1 MQAMWVQSLGQEDP
15 LEKAIAIY
23 SSVLARK
30 IPPTEESGGLQ
41 FMGSDMKVF
50 YRFNRSLLLLF
61 SHSVMSN
68 SLQPR
73 GLQQARSPCPSP
85 SPRVCPSSHSLHQW
99 CHPAISSSDT
109 LFFCPQSFSVSGT
122 FPVSCLSAS
131 DDQTTRASGSASVL
145 LVNIQGWSPLRLTG
159 WVSLLSMGLSGVVS
173 STIGR
178 NHQFFGTLPSLQSS
192 SHNKSTWPLGR
203 P

>member
-23 SSVLARK
+23 SSILARK

-85 SPRVCPSSHSLHQW
+85 SPRVCPSSHSLHHG
-99 CHPAISSSDT
+99 CHPAISSSDQNT
-109 LFFCPQSFSVSGT
+109 G
-122 FPVSCLSAS
+122 AS
-131 DDQTTRASGSASVL
+131 ASGSVL
-145 LVNIQGWSPLRLTG
+145 PVNIQGCSPLRLTG
-159 WVSLLSMGLSGVVS
+159 YYAAVPVL
-173 STIGR
+173 I
-178 NHQFFGTLPSLQSS
+178 TLVTRIKYSPAVEMLKC
-192 SHNKSTWPLGR
+192 HNKI
-203 P
+203 